1 MKKIKD
7 FEGDAA
13 FDVVA
18 EILPH
23 ASEIVRNQEN
33 REAMQKS
40 PVDFISSTMKNN
52 RENLKAIIAI
62 KSEIP
67 ANEYSPNGSEIMH
80 DSIELL
86 QDGDLL
92 ELFGL
97 RSRTASSGSAS
108 ESIEAPNQ

>member
-13 FDVVA
+13 FEVVA

-33 REAMQKS
+33 REASRKS
-40 PVDFISSTMKNN
+40 AVDFISSAMKNN
-52 RENLKAIIAI
+52 RENIKAIIAI

-67 ANEYSPNGSEIMH
+67 ADEYFPNGSEIMH
-80 DSIELL
+80 HSIELL

-97 RSRTASSGSAS
+97 QSRTASSGSAS
-108 ESIEAPNQ
+108 EITEAPNQ